1 VTRQPDYEPD
11 PRYERDRRGGRDSGY
26 DQPNDDGYLDES
38 AVRARYLDPRGAAY
52 DDPAATYDDRAA
64 PYDDRAAPYDDRAAP
79 YDDRAGRRRSRGYE
93 DEVEQ
98 GGLSPFRIV
107 LAIAAVGAI
116 VFLGFAVLARDIP
129 MLASATLVFGVVFVA
144 LAVTA
149 GRATWRAATD
159 GRNGRAFGL
168 AVGGGVAAM
177 MGLGALALAIVL
189 ILVWGRG

>member
-11 PRYERDRRGGRDSGY
+11 PRYERDRRAGRDSGY
-26 DQPNDDGYLDES
+26 DPPNGDAYLDES

-52 DDPAATYDDRAA
+52 DDPAAAYDDPAA
-64 PYDDRAAPYDDRAAP
+64 A
-79 YDDRAGRRRSRGYE
+79 YDDRAGRRRSRRYE
-93 DEVEQ
+93 DEVER

-107 LAIAAVGAI
+107 LAIATVGAI